1 MTSPAVLVD
10 RIAALT
16 DEQAVFVL
24 QAVMERQGVSVDP
37 FQLTEQQTHLQEA
50 LAQPEINNVVSPQ
63 IGATPG
69 DLARTAL
76 THLAEDDATAQL
88 IERAMALRP
97 TGERDLGLLLVGSL
111 VLFAF
116 RADITLARD
125 PDKGWSF
132 RFRTKPMSD
141 SVIGKA
147 LSQLLGVYTK

>member
-1 MTSPAVLVD
+1 MPAVLVD
-10 RIAALT
+10 RITALT
-16 DEQAVFVL
+16 DEHAVLVL
-24 QAVMERQGVSVDP
+24 QAVLERQGAVVEP
-37 FQLTEQQTHLQEA
+37 FQHAEEQAHLAEA
-50 LAQPEINNVVSPQ
+50 LAQPEISGVMAPQ

-76 THLAEDDATAQL
+76 IHLAEDDVTAQL

-116 RADITLARD
+116 RADITLAHD
-125 PDKGWSF
+125 PGKGWSF